1 MLEIWFEIAKTF
13 TLVSLIASLPPGG
26 RHKVEVG
33 GAMGGG
39 SGEAAGM
46 GDESASLDLFLVIE
60 QTCFKSSH
68 LEFPVVPR
76 AVIIPP
82 RAAGKQ
88 EVARCFFFLF
98 SPTMEPD

>member
-1 MLEIWFEIAKTF
+1 
-13 TLVSLIASLPPGG
+13 
-26 RHKVEVG
+26 
-33 GAMGGG
+33 MGGG

-68 LEFPVVPR
+68 LEFPAVPR

-88 EVARCFFFLF
+88 EVARCFFSFLF
-98 SPTMEPD
+98 SPTMEAD